1 MLDLSGKVSLVTGG
15 SRGIGRAVAIELARS
30 GIKTAINFRSNEQS
44 AIEVCTEIE
53 KLGGVSLCVQ
63 GDVSQIE
70 DVNRIV
76 SEVNA
81 AFGDINIL
89 VNNAGFAQPASLDN
103 ITKTDWDKTMQVNLN
118 SAFLVTQAVFKQM
131 QRQSWG
137 RIINMSSI
145 AAQTGGIVGV
155 HYATS
160 KAGIIGM
167 TNYYAANLYKYGI
180 TANSIAA
187 AFIRTDMMLK
197 HLSLPGNA
205 TENFGDPEQ
214 VASVVLMLCNNSF
227 INGQTINVNGGRYFN

>member
-1 MLDLSGKVSLVTGG
+1 MSDLSGKVALVTGG
-15 SRGIGRAVAIELARS
+15 SRGIGRAIALALARS
-30 GIKTAINFRSNEQS
+30 GIQTAINFRSDKQS
-44 AIEVCTEIE
+44 AVSVCREIE
-53 KLGGVSLCVQ
+53 EFGGVAICVR
-63 GDVSQIE
+63 GDVSQPE
-70 DVNRIV
+70 EVDLVV
-76 SEVNA
+76 AQVNA
-81 AFGDINIL
+81 TFGDISIL

-103 ITKTDWDKTMQVNLN
+103 ITKADWDRTIQVNLD
-118 SAFLVTQAVFKQM
+118 SAFLVTQAVFRQM

-197 HLSLPGNA
+197 HLNLPGNA
-205 TENFGDPEQ
+205 TDNFGDPEQ
-214 VASVVLMLCNNSF
+214 VASVALMLCNNSF
-227 INGQTINVNGGRYFN
+227 INGQTINVNGGRYFS